1 MTLQQLSKEIGIGID
16 TLRIWERRYG
26 FPIPTRN
33 ARGHRSYSGDQ
44 VDELRIVKKLQSLG
58 YRPGKIFVLSSAERR
73 ELLMAAAEQEL
84 PPNRALQSLTKELSP
99 SQIDGELRDQRQK
112 LGLSS
117 FIHQYALPLLKTLD
131 QGWTEGSISIAR
143 EHLISDRLEQLLR
156 EQLANQLPAKNQ
168 KQLLFLTLSGERH
181 KLGLLLAAALFH
193 AEGINCI
200 LLNQELPLSEVP
212 PLASALEVDGVAIS
226 FSLHYSTR
234 QAKNDLASLRNQL
247 DPQFK
252 LIAGGQALQGGIQM
266 QNLSICTTLTQIPG
280 LCHKLFVEHRSS
292 KRKKNGDTQY

>member
-1 MTLQQLSKEIGIGID
+1 MTIQQLSKEIGIGID

-26 FPIPTRN
+26 YPIPTRS
-33 ARGHRSYSGDQ
+33 ARGHRNYSGDQ
-44 VDELRIVKKLQSLG
+44 VSELRIVKKLQSLG
-58 YRPGKIFVLSSAERR
+58 YRPGKIFTLSSAERR
-73 ELLMAAAEQEL
+73 ELLMASAEQEL
-84 PPNRALQSLTKELSP
+84 PPNRALQSLTKEFSP
-99 SQIDGELRDQRQK
+99 DQIDGELREQLQK

-117 FIHQYALPLLKTLD
+117 FIHQYARPLLQALD

-156 EQLANQLPAKNQ
+156 EQLATERPAKNQ

-200 LLNQELPLSEVP
+200 LLNQELPLSEIP
-212 PLASALEVDGVAIS
+212 QLASELEVDGVALS
-226 FSLHYSTR
+226 FSFHYPTR
-234 QAKNDLASLRNQL
+234 QAKIDLASLRNQL

-252 LIAGGQALQGGIQM
+252 LIAGGQAVQGGIQM
-266 QNLSICTTLTQIPG
+266 QNLTICTTLEQIPG
-280 LCHKLFVEHRSS
+280 VCRKLFV
-292 KRKKNGDTQY
+292 

>member
-1 MTLQQLSKEIGIGID
+1 MTIQQLSKEIGIGID

-26 FPIPTRN
+26 YPIPTRS

-44 VDELRIVKKLQSLG
+44 VGELRIVKKLQSLG
-58 YRPGKIFVLSSAERR
+58 YRPGKIFTLSSAERR

-84 PPNRALQSLTKELSP
+84 TPNLALQSLTKEFSP
-99 SQIDGELRDQRQK
+99 GQIDEELREQLQQ
-112 LGLSS
+112 LGLIS
-117 FIHQYALPLLKTLD
+117 FIHQYALPLLKALD

-156 EQLANQLPAKNQ
+156 EQLATERPTKNQ

-212 PLASALEVDGVAIS
+212 QLASDLEVDGVALS
-226 FSLHYSTR
+226 FSFHYSTR
-234 QAKNDLASLRNQL
+234 QAKNDLATLRNQL
-247 DPQFK
+247 GPQFK
-252 LIAGGQALQGGIQM
+252 LIAGGQAVQGGIQM
-266 QNLSICTTLTQIPG
+266 QNLTICTTLEQIPG
-280 LCHKLFVEHRSS
+280 VCRKLFV
-292 KRKKNGDTQY
+292 

>member
-1 MTLQQLSKEIGIGID
+1 MTIQQLSKEIGISID

-58 YRPGKIFVLSSAERR
+58 HRPGKIFALSSAERR
-73 ELLMAAAEQEL
+73 ELLTVAAEQEL
-84 PPNRALQSLTKELSP
+84 PPNQALQQLTKEFSP
-99 SQIDGELRDQRQK
+99 SQIDEELREQLQK
-112 LGLSS
+112 LGLVS
-117 FIHQYALPLLKTLD
+117 FIHQYALPLLQALD

-143 EHLISDRLEQLLR
+143 EHLVSDRLEQLLR
-156 EQLANQLPAKNQ
+156 EQLVTEQPTKSQ

-193 AEGINCI
+193 AEGIGCI
-200 LLNQELPLSEVP
+200 LLNQELPISEVP
-212 PLASALEVDGVAIS
+212 QLASELQVDGVALS
-226 FSLHYSTR
+226 FSFHYSTR
-234 QAKNDLASLRNQL
+234 QAKNDLARLRNQL

-252 LIAGGQALQGGIQM
+252 LIAGGQAVQGGIQM
-266 QNLSICTTLTQIPG
+266 QNLIICTTLKQIPRI
-280 LCHKLFVEHRSS
+280 CRKLSA
-292 KRKKNGDTQY
+292 

>member
-1 MTLQQLSKEIGIGID
+1 MTIHQLSKEIGIGID

-26 FPIPTRN
+26 YPIPTRS

-44 VDELRIVKKLQSLG
+44 VGELRIVKKLQSLG
-58 YRPGKIFVLSSAERR
+58 YRPGKIFTLSSAERR
-73 ELLMAAAEQEL
+73 ELLMTAAEQEL
-84 PPNRALQSLTKELSP
+84 PPNRALQSLTKEYSP
-99 SQIDGELRDQRQK
+99 SQIDEELREQLQK
-112 LGLSS
+112 LGLIS
-117 FIHQYALPLLKTLD
+117 FIHQYALPLLQAID

-156 EQLANQLPAKNQ
+156 EQLATERPAKNQ

-212 PLASALEVDGVAIS
+212 QLASELEVDGVALS
-226 FSLHYSTR
+226 FSFHYSTR

-252 LIAGGQALQGGIQM
+252 LIAGGQAVQGGVQM
-266 QNLSICTTLTQIPG
+266 QNLTICTTLEQIPG
-280 LCHKLFVEHRSS
+280 VCRKLFV
-292 KRKKNGDTQY
+292 

>member
-1 MTLQQLSKEIGIGID
+1 MTIQQLSKEIGIGID

-26 FPIPTRN
+26 YPIPTRS
-33 ARGHRSYSGDQ
+33 ARGHRSYSADQ
-44 VDELRIVKKLQSLG
+44 VGELRIVKKLQSLG
-58 YRPGKIFVLSSAERR
+58 YRPGKIFTLSSAERR
-73 ELLMAAAEQEL
+73 ELLMAAAEQER
-84 PPNRALQSLTKELSP
+84 PPNRALQSLTKEFSP
-99 SQIDGELRDQRQK
+99 GQIDEELREQLQT
-112 LGLSS
+112 LGLIS
-117 FIHQYALPLLKTLD
+117 FIHQYALPLLQALD

-156 EQLANQLPAKNQ
+156 EQLATEQPAKNQ

-212 PLASALEVDGVAIS
+212 LLASELQVDGVALS
-226 FSLHYSTR
+226 FSFHYSTR

-247 DPQFK
+247 APQFK
-252 LIAGGQALQGGIQM
+252 LIAGGQAVQDGIQM
-266 QNLSICTTLTQIPG
+266 QNLTVCTSLEQIPG
-280 LCHKLFVEHRSS
+280 VCRKLFV
-292 KRKKNGDTQY
+292 

>member
-1 MTLQQLSKEIGIGID
+1 MTIQQLSKEIGIGID

-26 FPIPTRN
+26 FPIPTRSP
-33 ARGHRSYSGDQ
+33 RGHRSYSGDQ

-58 YRPGKIFVLSSAERR
+58 HRPGKIFALSSAERR
-73 ELLMAAAEQEL
+73 EMLTAVVEQEL
-84 PPNRALQSLTKELSP
+84 PPNQALQALTKEFSP
-99 SQIDGELRDQRQK
+99 SQIDGELQKQLQK
-112 LGLSS
+112 LGLVN
-117 FIHQYALPLLKTLD
+117 FIHQYALPLLQALD

-156 EQLANQLPAKNQ
+156 EQLATEQATKSQ

-181 KLGLLLAAALFH
+181 KLGLLLAATLFH
-193 AEGINCI
+193 AEGVDCI

-212 PLASALEVDGVAIS
+212 QLASELEVDGVALS
-226 FSLHYSTR
+226 FSFHYSTR

-252 LIAGGQALQGGIQM
+252 LIAGGQAVHGGIQM
-266 QNLSICTTLTQIPG
+266 QNLTICTTLEQIPG
-280 LCHKLFVEHRSS
+280 VCRKLFV
-292 KRKKNGDTQY
+292 